1 MQSERNKLNSIEKAL
16 SILKVFDSN
25 RPYWGVREISS
36 HLGFSPSTV
45 QRLLQTL
52 KDYSYVEQN
61 PETRQYRLGNIYF
74 QFIFTLQNASPLTE
88 TAQLFMRQLL
98 SKTQE
103 TVHLNVIDGTERLC
117 IDSIESSQ
125 SLKASMPIGSRSP
138 LYAGAS
144 SKCLLAYSES
154 DFVKQYLKTT
164 KIKAITANTIVD
176 KHRLLEDLEQ
186 IKSQGFAES
195 LGERNPGLGSFS
207 SAILGR
213 RGEVLAS
220 VSLAIPEIR
229 FQVDEHRKLCIS
241 ELTKIAKEISKA
253 MGSLGS

>member
-164 KIKAITANTIVD
+164 KIKAILCPLWSYFAIYYNVCVYKGTMMPCNFCNTVEPRFNEVAGDRPNLFVKWRVRYIENLDKTNLRGNNQNVRYIEVIVND
-176 KHRLLEDLEQ
+176 
-186 IKSQGFAES
+186 
-195 LGERNPGLGSFS
+195 
-207 SAILGR
+207 
-213 RGEVLAS
+213 
-220 VSLAIPEIR
+220 
-229 FQVDEHRKLCIS
+229 
-241 ELTKIAKEISKA
+241 
-253 MGSLGS
+253 